1 MDSKDGKGEN
11 CYRQRINNAT
21 VQKPINFLFKSTCL
35 EHQSDISKIRSEIL
49 LHNISNFHE
58 EIMSFNNRFS
68 KSSIICRDATTAL
81 VLFQKN
87 EKLLF
92 FKGIK
97 KTSTKLKN
105 IQCCRVASGNPEYSG
120 KVACLYLKKKL
131 SGLFHNTLLYLA
143 RFTNANKPNIM
154 STKVILLSLLVTLD

>member
-1 MDSKDGKGEN
+1 M
-11 CYRQRINNAT
+11 
-21 VQKPINFLFKSTCL
+21 
-35 EHQSDISKIRSEIL
+35 EHQPEISKKRSEIL
-49 LHNISNFHE
+49 LHNISNFHK
-58 EIMSFNNRFS
+58 EITSFNNRFS
-68 KSSIICRDATTAL
+68 KSTIICRDATTAV
-81 VLFQKN
+81 VLFRKN
-87 EKLLF
+87 EKLLS

-97 KTSTKLKN
+97 KTSTKFKN